1 MLSAHCSAGLRSTA
15 PLMPSRGEGR
25 AQGHLSCPSCITSL
39 ERPLPSS
46 LTPVLSGPLIS
57 QGLIE
62 LPVFPA
68 VPHSQTVSLN

>member
-1 MLSAHCSAGLRSTA
+1 MLAVHLSAGLQSTA
-15 PLMPSRGEGR
+15 PCIPSRGEGR

-57 QGLIE
+57 QGLNE

-68 VPHSQTVSLN
+68 VPIAKQSH